1 MIRKKF
7 LVSVMAAA
15 LILGGTAPASKVQ
28 VKAADQKIIVLTT
41 PQQASKEI
49 NQDKSANN
57 MGRSVSARVTK
68 RQREEMIKSRI
79 IVKSKKAPQNI
90 EGVKQIYYYSVGDYY
105 ILQCTS
111 KQAADAAE
119 KQLKK
124 QYDKEE
130 VIRDRVIVQSDDT
143 EKEPVTGTTGQTT
156 DNGNTYTDYEEQQKD
171 EQVFDGIHMMGMD
184 TLKDQAKDWKGQV
197 EVAVIDSG
205 IDRDHELFKGRIDTE
220 KSINLSG
227 MELQNKYDDTYG
239 HGSHV
244 SGIITQAT
252 PDQVKI
258 MTVRVFDD
266 FQMSSLAQITMGID
280 YARQNG
286 ADVMNMSLGHTSP
299 TDSELKLI
307 NDAMEKS
314 VKHGTVLLAASGN
327 EANNV
332 STSCP
337 ANNSWTISV
346 GSVQPNPTDRTR
358 YTRSWFS
365 NYGKRLDFVAP
376 GNNINSAW
384 ADGTI
389 VSLKGTSMATPH
401 MAAAAAMVKLKH
413 HDYDQW
419 RVYATFLDYAKD
431 LGAVGKDDYFGNGY
445 VDLSEY
451 ASEKA
456 PSKENKRY
464 QAISAK
470 AVTKKTMNDVGKSFS
485 LDAKLEDGNGKLS
498 YKTSNAKVAQVTSDG
513 KVVVKGVGKCE
524 ITITASATDSYK
536 ETVHDVQVEVK
547 RGQQKINLPSRSYT
561 KTMADK
567 KFKLNASVA
576 KPGNG
581 TLSYITNNEDIIT
594 ITKDGYVIPKKTG
607 TAKVYAVAAGTNEF
621 EEAVSDA
628 ITLTIKAA
636 PKPAKTTT
644 SVKKPAPKP
653 VNPGKVTIKKLKKG
667 KKSFTVSYK
676 KRTKATGYYV
686 RYSLKKNMKGAKTVK
701 VKGKTSVTV
710 KKLKSKKKYYVQ
722 VRAYNT
728 VSGKTVYGSW
738 SNKKNIKVK

>member
-1 MIRKKF
+1 MIRKRF

-15 LILGGTAPASKVQ
+15 LILGGTAPASKTQ
-28 VKAADQKIIVLTT
+28 VKAADQKIIVLKT
-41 PQQASKEI
+41 PQQASKAI
-49 NQDKSANN
+49 NQSTSANSK
-57 MGRSVSARVTK
+57 GRSANAKMTK
-68 RQREEMIKSRI
+68 QQREELIKSRI
-79 IVKSKKAPQNI
+79 IVKSEKAPQKI

-105 ILQCTS
+105 ILQCIS
-111 KQAADAAE
+111 KQAADSVE

-124 QYDKEE
+124 QYDSEE
-130 VIRDRVIVQSDDT
+130 VIRDRVITQSDDT
-143 EKEPVTGTTGQTT
+143 DGQPDTGDTGETT
-156 DNGNTYTDYEEQQKD
+156 DNGNTYTDYVKQNED

-184 TLKDQAKDWKGQV
+184 TLKEQAKDWQGQV

-205 IDRDHELFKGRIDTE
+205 IDRDHELFTGRIDTE

-227 MELQNKYDDTYG
+227 QEPENQYDDTYG

-266 FQMSSLAQITMGID
+266 YQMSSLTQITMGID
-280 YARQNG
+280 YARENG

-307 NDAMEKS
+307 NDSMEKS
-314 VKHGTVLLAASGN
+314 VKQESVLLAASGN

-419 RVYATFLDYAKD
+419 RVYATFLDYTKD
-431 LGAVGKDDYFGNGY
+431 LGAAGKDDYFGNGY
-445 VDLSEY
+445 VDLSDY
-451 ASEKA
+451 ASEKTA
-456 PSKENKRY
+456 SKENKRY

-470 AVTKKTMNDVGKSFS
+470 AVTKTTMNSVGKSFS
-485 LDAKLEDGNGKLS
+485 LDAKLEEGNGKLT
-498 YKTSNAKVAQVTSDG
+498 YQTSNAKVAQVTSDG
-513 KVVVKGVGKCE
+513 KVVIKGVGKCE
-524 ITITASATDSYK
+524 ITIKASATDSYK
-536 ETVHDVQVEVK
+536 ETVHTVQVEVQ
-547 RGQQKINLPSRSYT
+547 RGQQTINLPSRTYT

-567 KFKLNASVA
+567 KFKLAATVA

-581 TLSYITNNEDIIT
+581 TISYITNNEDIIT
-594 ITKDGYVIPKKTG
+594 ISKDGYITPKKTG
-607 TAKVYAVAAGTNEF
+607 TAKVYAIAAGTNEF
-621 EEAVSDA
+621 EEAVSDS

-636 PKPAKTTT
+636 PKV
-644 SVKKPAPKP
+644 VKKP
-653 VNPGKVTIKKLKKG
+653 VNPGKAKITKLKKG
-667 KKSFTVSYK
+667 KKSFKVTYK
-676 KRTKATGYYV
+676 KQTKATGYYV
-686 RYSLKKNMKGAKTVK
+686 RYSLKKSMKGAKTVK
-701 VKGKTSVTV
+701 VKGKTYLTV
-710 KKLKSKKKYYVQ
+710 KKLKSKKRYYVQ

-728 VSGKTVYGSW
+728 VSGKTAYGSW
-738 SNKKNIKVK
+738 STKKSIKVK

>member
-7 LVSVMAAA
+7 LVSMMAAA
-15 LILGGTAPASKVQ
+15 LILGGTVPASNRKVRATE
-28 VKAADQKIIVLTT
+28 KNIIVLKT
-41 PQQASKEI
+41 PQEASKAI
-49 NQDKSANN
+49 NQNSSVNN
-57 MGRSVSARVTK
+57 QGRSAGVKMTK
-68 RQREEMIKSRI
+68 HQREQFIQSRI

-90 EGVKQIYYYSVGDYY
+90 KGVIQTYYYSVGDYY
-105 ILQCTS
+105 ILQCNN
-111 KQAADAAE
+111 KQAADTAE

-124 QYDKEE
+124 QYHEEE
-130 VIRDRVIVQSDDT
+130 VIRDRVITQSDDT
-143 EKEPVTGTTGQTT
+143 SDQPDTGITGETT
-156 DNGNTYTDYEEQQKD
+156 DNGDTYTDYLEQNKD
-171 EQVFDGIHMMGMD
+171 TQVFDGIHMMGMD
-184 TLKDQAKDWKGQV
+184 TLKEQAKDWKGQV

-205 IDRDHELFKGRIDTE
+205 IDRDHELFAGRIDTK

-227 MELQNKYDDTYG
+227 QEPETKYDDTYG

-266 FQMSSLAQITMGID
+266 YQMSSLTQITMGID
-280 YARQNG
+280 YARENG

-299 TDSELKLI
+299 TDSELNLI
-307 NDAMEKS
+307 NDSMEKS
-314 VKHGTVLLAASGN
+314 VKQGIVLLAASGN

-346 GSVQPNPTDRTR
+346 GSVQPNPTDRTK

-401 MAAAAAMVKLKH
+401 MAAAASMIKLKH

-419 RVYATFLDYAKD
+419 RVYATFLDYTKD
-431 LGAVGKDDYFGNGY
+431 LGASGKDDYFGNGY
-445 VDLSEY
+445 VDLSDY
-451 ASEKA
+451 ASEKPA
-456 PSKENKRY
+456 SSENKRY

-485 LDAKLEDGNGKLS
+485 LDAKLEDGDGKLT
-498 YKTSNAKVAQVTSDG
+498 YQTSNAKVAQVTSDG
-513 KVVVKGVGKCE
+513 KVVIKGVGKCE
-524 ITITASATDSYK
+524 ITIKALETAAYK
-536 ETVHDVQVEVK
+536 ETIHTVQVEVQ
-547 RGQQKINLPSRSYT
+547 RGQQTIHLPSKSYT

-567 KFKLNASVA
+567 KFKLAATVE

-581 TLSYITNNEDIIT
+581 KISYITNNEDIIT
-594 ITKDGYVIPKKTG
+594 ITKEGYIIPKKTG
-607 TAKVYAVAAGTNEF
+607 TAKVYAIAAGTNEF

-636 PKPAKTTT
+636 PKP
-644 SVKKPAPKP
+644 
-653 VNPGKVTIKKLKKG
+653 VNPGKEKITKLKKG
-667 KKSFTVSYK
+667 KKSFTVTYK
-676 KRTKATGYYV
+676 KLPKATGYYV
-686 RYSLKKNMKGAKTVK
+686 RYSLKSNMKGAKSIK

-728 VSGKTVYGSW
+728 VSGKTIYGSY
-738 SNKKNIKVK
+738 SSKKSVTVK

>member
-15 LILGGTAPASKVQ
+15 LILGGSASAFK

-41 PQQASKEI
+41 PQQASKAI
-49 NQDKSANN
+49 NQNTSAKSK
-57 MGRSVSARVTK
+57 GRSAGTSITK
-68 RQREEMIKSRI
+68 QQREELIKSRI
-79 IVKSKKAPQNI
+79 IVRAKKAPQNI
-90 EGVKQIYYYSVGDYY
+90 TGVKQIYYYSVGDYY

-111 KQAADAAE
+111 KQAADVAQ
-119 KQLKK
+119 KQLRK
-124 QYDKEE
+124 QYSSEQ
-130 VIRDRVIVQSDDT
+130 VVRDRVITQSEDT
-143 EKEPVTGTTGQTT
+143 EKQSDTGTTGQTT
-156 DNGNTYTDYEEQQKD
+156 DNGNTYTDYVEQNKD

-184 TLKDQAKDWKGQV
+184 TLKEQAKDWKGQV

-205 IDRDHELFKGRIDTE
+205 IDRDHELFTGRIDTQ

-227 MELQNKYDDTYG
+227 VEPQDQYDDTYG

-266 FQMSSLAQITMGID
+266 YQMSSLTQITMGID
-280 YARQNG
+280 YARENG

-307 NDAMEKS
+307 NDSMEKS
-314 VKHGTVLLAASGN
+314 VKQGSVLLAASGN

-346 GSVQPNPTDRTR
+346 GSLQPNPTDRTK

-413 HDYDQW
+413 HNYDQW
-419 RVYATFLDYAKD
+419 RVYATFLDYTKD
-431 LGAVGKDDYFGNGY
+431 LGAAGKDDYFGNGY
-445 VDLSEY
+445 IDLSNY
-451 ASEKA
+451 ASEKEA
-456 PSKENKRY
+456 SKDNKRY
-464 QAISAK
+464 QAISAR

-485 LDAKLEDGNGKLS
+485 LDAKLEDGNGKLT
-498 YKTSNAKVAQVTSDG
+498 YQTSNTKVAQVTSDG
-513 KVVVKGVGKCE
+513 KIVVKGVGKCE

-536 ETVHDVQVEVK
+536 QTTHTVQVEVA
-547 RGQQKINLPSRSYT
+547 RGQQMIHLPSRTYT

-567 KFKLNASVA
+567 KFKLAATIV

-581 TLSYITNNEDIIT
+581 KLSYITNHEDIIT
-594 ITKDGYVIPKKTG
+594 ITKDGYIIPKKTG
-607 TAKVYAVAAGTNEF
+607 TAKIYAIAQGTSEF
-621 EEAVSDA
+621 EEAISDS

-636 PKPAKTTT
+636 PKP
-644 SVKKPAPKP
+644 
-653 VNPGKVTIKKLKKG
+653 VNPGKVIIQKLRKG

-676 KRTKATGYYV
+676 KLTKATGYQV
-686 RYSLKKNMKGAKTVK
+686 RYSLKSNMKSAKTVN
-701 VKGKTSVTV
+701 VKGKTSITV
-710 KKLKSKKKYYVQ
+710 RKLKSKKKYYVQ

-728 VSGKTVYGSW
+728 VSGKTVYGSF
-738 SNKKNIKVK
+738 SSKKSVTVK

>member
-15 LILGGTAPASKVQ
+15 LILGGTVPASKTQ
-28 VKAADQKIIVLTT
+28 VKAAEQKIIVLKT
-41 PQQASKEI
+41 PQQASKTI
-49 NQDKSANN
+49 NQEPSVNN
-57 MGRSVSARVTK
+57 KGRSASAKMTK
-68 RQREEMIKSRI
+68 QQREEFIKSRI
-79 IVKSKKAPQNI
+79 IVRSKKAPQNI

-105 ILQCTS
+105 ILQCS
-111 KQAADAAE
+111 NKQAADIAE

-124 QYDKEE
+124 QYHREE
-130 VIRDRVIVQSDDT
+130 VIRDRVITQSDDT
-143 EKEPVTGTTGQTT
+143 SDQPDTDITGETT
-156 DNGNTYTDYEEQQKD
+156 DNGDTYTDYLEQNKD
-171 EQVFDGIHMMGMD
+171 TQVFDGIHMMGMD
-184 TLKDQAKDWKGQV
+184 TLKEQAKDWKGQV

-205 IDRDHELFKGRIDTE
+205 IDKDHELFTGRIDTQ

-227 MELQNKYDDTYG
+227 QEPETKYDDTYG

-266 FQMSSLAQITMGID
+266 YQMSSLTQITMGID
-280 YARQNG
+280 YARENG

-299 TDSELKLI
+299 TDSELNLI

-314 VKHGTVLLAASGN
+314 VKQGVVLLAASGN
-327 EANNV
+327 EANDV

-419 RVYATFLDYAKD
+419 RVYATFLDYTND
-431 LGAVGKDDYFGNGY
+431 LGASGKDDFFGNGY
-445 VDLSEY
+445 VDLRDY
-451 ASEKA
+451 ASEKTA
-456 PSKENKRY
+456 SKENKKY

-470 AVTKKTMNDVGKSFS
+470 AVTKTTMNDVGKSFS
-485 LDAKLEDGNGKLS
+485 LDAQLEDGDGTLS
-498 YKTSNAKVAQVTSDG
+498 YETSNAKVAQVTSNG
-513 KVVVKGVGKCE
+513 KVVIKGIGKCE
-524 ITITASATDSYK
+524 ITIKASKTDAYK
-536 ETVHDVQVEVK
+536 ETLHTVQVEVQ
-547 RGQQKINLPSRSYT
+547 RGQQKIHLPARTYT

-567 KFKLNASVA
+567 KFKLAATVE

-581 TLSYITNNEDIIT
+581 PLSYITNNEDIIT
-594 ITKDGYVIPKKTG
+594 ITKDGYIIPKKTG
-607 TAKVYAVAAGTNEF
+607 TVKVYAIAAGTNEF

-636 PKPAKTTT
+636 PKP
-644 SVKKPAPKP
+644 
-653 VNPGKVTIKKLKKG
+653 VNPGKAKITKLKKG
-667 KKSFTVSYK
+667 KKSFTVTYK
-676 KRTKATGYYV
+676 KQPKATGYYV
-686 RYSLKKNMKGAKTVK
+686 RYSLKSNMKGAKSIK

-728 VSGKTVYGSW
+728 VSGKTVYGSF
-738 SNKKNIKVK
+738 SSKKSVTVK

>member
-1 MIRKKF
+1 MIRKRF
-7 LVSVMAAA
+7 LVSVMAVA
-15 LILGGTAPASKVQ
+15 LILGGTAPASKTQ
-28 VKAADQKIIVLTT
+28 VKAADQKIIVLKT
-41 PQQASKEI
+41 PQQASKAI
-49 NQDKSANN
+49 NQSTSANSK
-57 MGRSVSARVTK
+57 GRSANAKMTK
-68 RQREEMIKSRI
+68 QQREELIKSRI
-79 IVKSKKAPQNI
+79 IVKSEKAPQKI

-105 ILQCTS
+105 ILQCIS
-111 KQAADAAE
+111 KQAADSVE

-124 QYDKEE
+124 QYDSEE
-130 VIRDRVIVQSDDT
+130 VIRDRVITQSDDT
-143 EKEPVTGTTGQTT
+143 DGQPDTGDTGETT
-156 DNGNTYTDYEEQQKD
+156 DNGNTYTDYVKQNED

-184 TLKDQAKDWKGQV
+184 TLKEQAKDWQGQV

-205 IDRDHELFKGRIDTE
+205 IDRDHELFTGRIDTE

-227 MELQNKYDDTYG
+227 QEPENQYDDTYG

-266 FQMSSLAQITMGID
+266 YQMSSLTQITMGID
-280 YARQNG
+280 YARENG

-307 NDAMEKS
+307 NDSMEKS
-314 VKHGTVLLAASGN
+314 VKQGSVLLAASGN

-389 VSLKGTSMATPH
+389 VSLKGTSMA
-401 MAAAAAMVKLKH
+401 AAAAMVKLKH

-419 RVYATFLDYAKD
+419 RVYATFLDYTKD
-431 LGAVGKDDYFGNGY
+431 LGAAGKDDYFGNGY
-445 VDLSEY
+445 VDLSDY
-451 ASEKA
+451 ASEKTA
-456 PSKENKRY
+456 SKENKRY

-470 AVTKKTMNDVGKSFS
+470 AVTKTTMNSVGKSFS
-485 LDAKLEDGNGKLS
+485 LDAKLEEGNGKLT
-498 YKTSNAKVAQVTSDG
+498 YQTSDG
-513 KVVVKGVGKCE
+513 KVVIKGVGKCE
-524 ITITASATDSYK
+524 ITIKASATDSYK
-536 ETVHDVQVEVK
+536 ETVHTVQVEVQ
-547 RGQQKINLPSRSYT
+547 RGQQTINLPSRTYT

-567 KFKLNASVA
+567 KFKLAATVA

-581 TLSYITNNEDIIT
+581 TISYITNNEDIIT
-594 ITKDGYVIPKKTG
+594 ISKDGYITPKKTG
-607 TAKVYAVAAGTNEF
+607 TAKVYAIAAGTNEF
-621 EEAVSDA
+621 EEAVSDS

-636 PKPAKTTT
+636 PKV
-644 SVKKPAPKP
+644 VKKP
-653 VNPGKVTIKKLKKG
+653 VNPGKAKITKLKKG
-667 KKSFTVSYK
+667 KKSFKVTYK
-676 KRTKATGYYV
+676 KQTKATGYYV
-686 RYSLKKNMKGAKTVK
+686 RYSLKKSMKGAKTVK
-701 VKGKTSVTV
+701 VKGKTYLTV
-710 KKLKSKKKYYVQ
+710 KKLKSKKRYYVQ

-728 VSGKTVYGSW
+728 VSGKTAYGSW
-738 SNKKNIKVK
+738 STKKSIKVK